1 MAPRTTRQEWM
12 IWASVPVV
20 VAAVLVISFEDWVTF
35 VYLAVPAVVLLVIK
49 GLQLRRDRMG

>member
-1 MAPRTTRQEWM
+1 M